1 MNTRLVAA
9 AGFVLVLFGAGRPSH
24 GQSGFLVKGDSLIY
38 IYALE
43 TIEVHSRK
51 AGNPSMVTRV
61 GAEQIRERNATTVAD
76 VLRFE
81 SGLSV
86 TTGGKSETA
95 TRIRGFKAR
104 DVLVLVDGRPI
115 NPGYYG
121 KVDLSMLPVD
131 NIAALKVIKGPASVA
146 YGPNG
151 MGGIINIVTR
161 NGLEVPRTV
170 VEGEFGDYGYRKLN
184 VNHSRKRGRFN
195 YWISGYDNF
204 ADGYRLSGDFAA
216 TSREGGGMRNLSG
229 YHKAGVDG
237 KLGFER
243 SPTSLYALSAG
254 YHWATK
260 DVAPTLYTG
269 DMPAYREFPY
279 WRRLNS
285 SLSGLWHPRPTVE
298 MKATLFVDAQHD
310 RLIDYSG
317 PEMRDDQVAFDSR
330 LENWTVGVNAGTRV
344 AAWSKHS
351 IHAGFGLKRDLM
363 NKKPDVDEDWYSHY
377 VFNATAFL
385 EDRIRL
391 WAKTEIALGCSYNG
405 FTTDSDVYTDKL
417 CPMVS
422 VTQEL
427 PEEVEL
433 YGSFADAIR
442 FPTIHQLYSTTSGN
456 DSLSAEEADKY
467 EIGLRR
473 RVVLGSDARYAEV
486 QVVFFHN
493 ELKNMIYRS
502 SSSARYKNLE
512 DNRLQGWEVRVD
524 WGWTDNLSGEIGYAR
539 IDPSQSS
546 KELLEEV
553 ATDKIQLRVT
563 AQTGFGTRVTYAYNY
578 VDERTTY
585 ETDRL
590 GLNLPAYHRHS
601 ANIQQNVTGYLKLRL
616 RIDNIADVSY
626 EEELGYPAPG
636 RQIMG
641 GFTVEL

>member
-1 MNTRLVAA
+1 MNTRLVVA
-9 AGFVLVLFGAGRPSH
+9 AGFVLVLLCVVQPSH

-43 TIEVHSRK
+43 TIEVHSRR
-51 AGNPSMVTRV
+51 AGNPSMVTDV
-61 GAEQIRERNATTVAD
+61 SAERIRESNATTVAD

-95 TRIRGFKAR
+95 TRIRGFDAR

-131 NIAALKVIKGPASVA
+131 NIAAIRVVKGPASVA

-151 MGGIINIVTR
+151 MGGIINIVTK

-170 VEGEFGDYGYRKLN
+170 VEGEFGDYRYRKVN
-184 VNHSRKRGRFN
+184 VNHSRRLGRFN

-204 ADGYRLSGDFAA
+204 ADGYRLSGDFVA

-229 YHKAGVDG
+229 YHKSGLDG
-237 KLGFER
+237 KLGFQS
-243 SPTSLYALSAG
+243 SPTSLFALSAG
-254 YHWATK
+254 YHWAEK

-269 DMPAYREFPY
+269 DIPAYREFPY

-285 SLSGLWHPRPTVE
+285 SLSGLWHPRPTLE
-298 MKATLFVDAQHD
+298 IKATFFVDAQHD

-344 AAWSKHS
+344 TSWSKHCL
-351 IHAGFGLKRDLM
+351 HTGFGFKRDLM
-363 NKKPDVDEDWYSHY
+363 NKKPDLAEAWYSHHL
-377 VFNATAFL
+377 FNATVFL
-385 EDRIRL
+385 EDRIHL
-391 WAKTEIALGCSYNG
+391 WAKTEIVLGCSYNG
-405 FTTDSDVYTDKL
+405 FATDSDVYTDKL

-422 VTQEL
+422 VTQGL
-427 PEEVEL
+427 PEGIEL
-433 YGSFADAIR
+433 YASFADAIR

-456 DSLSAEEADKY
+456 DSLEAEGADKY
-467 EIGLRR
+467 EVGLRR
-473 RVVLGSDARYAEV
+473 RFTLSSDTRYAAL

-502 SSSARYKNLE
+502 SSGSRYKNIQ
-512 DNRLQGWEVRVD
+512 DNRLQGWEIRVD
-524 WGWTDNLSGEIGYAR
+524 WGWTDNLAGEIGYGH

-546 KELLEEV
+546 SELLQEV
-553 ATDKIQLRVT
+553 AADKVQLRVT
-563 AQTGFGTRVTYAYNY
+563 AQTGFGTRITYAYNF
-578 VDERTTY
+578 VDERTTF

-590 GLNLPAYHRHS
+590 GLCLPAYHMHS
-601 ANIQQNVTGYLKLRL
+601 ANIQQDVTGHLRL
-616 RIDNIADVSY
+616 RLGMDNITDVNY

-641 GFTVEL
+641 GFTIEL